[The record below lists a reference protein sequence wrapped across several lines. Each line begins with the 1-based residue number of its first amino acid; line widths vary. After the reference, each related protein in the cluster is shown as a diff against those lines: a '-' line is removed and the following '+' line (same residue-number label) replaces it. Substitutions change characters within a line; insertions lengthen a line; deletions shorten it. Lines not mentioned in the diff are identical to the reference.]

1 MQPRTDT
8 SAHSLN
14 DHQREGEPMND
25 STTLIIS
32 CDTCVMR
39 HSDACADCLV
49 TALCGREEDEAVVFD
64 MEEQRALRL
73 LTTAGLVPT
82 IRHRAVS

>member
-1 MQPRTDT
+1 
-8 SAHSLN
+8 
-14 DHQREGEPMND
+14 MND
-25 STTLIIS
+25 TTPTTSRLVIS

-39 HSDACADCLV
+39 HSEACDECIV
-49 TALCGREEDEAVVFD
+49 TALCGRDEDEAVVFD

-73 LTTAGLVPT
+73 LANAGLVPT

>member
-1 MQPRTDT
+1 
-8 SAHSLN
+8 
-14 DHQREGEPMND
+14 MNS
-25 STTLIIS
+25 STHTTTPLVIS
-32 CDTCVMR
+32 CDTCIMR

-49 TALCGREEDEAVVFD
+49 TALCGQGEDEAVVFD

-73 LTTAGLVPT
+73 LSNAGLVPT

>member
-1 MQPRTDT
+1 
-8 SAHSLN
+8 
-14 DHQREGEPMND
+14 MND
-25 STTLIIS
+25 TTPTTSRLVIS

-39 HSDACADCLV
+39 HSAACDDCIV
-49 TALCGREEDEAVVFD
+49 TALCGRDEDEAVVFD

-73 LTTAGLVPT
+73 LSNAGLVPT